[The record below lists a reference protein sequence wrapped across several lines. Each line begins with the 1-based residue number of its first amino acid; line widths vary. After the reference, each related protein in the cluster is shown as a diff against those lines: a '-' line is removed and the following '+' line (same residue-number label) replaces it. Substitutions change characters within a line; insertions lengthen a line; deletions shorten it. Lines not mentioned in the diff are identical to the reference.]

1 MAYRTV
7 PSISFY
13 GLPTDWLIRA
23 IGSTGEGDLG
33 DERCGRQLQVID
45 VRYTSFACLSRN
57 NAGFGIA
64 KYTFSSRRR
73 YEEQG
78 CQEADPL
85 VLEDGQIH
93 DITSMEDDILG
104 NLVAL
109 AVNRTGEG
117 DIPEVLE
124 VFESNE

>member
-1 MAYRTV
+1 VANRTV
-7 PSISFY
+7 LSISFY
-13 GLPTDWLIRA
+13 GLPTDWLIHA

-45 VRYTSFACLSRN
+45 VRYTSFVCLSRN

-64 KYTFSSRRR
+64 KYTFNSRRR

-85 VLEDGQIH
+85 VLEDGQIY

-109 AVNRTGEG
+109 AVNRMGEG